1 MDKGLLWLAVGLNML
16 GGQARHQQIKSVG
29 ECGLRSALH
38 FPLPPL
44 VDPEDD
50 DQEGKNRERA
60 NNPVNAV
67 VSCRHWNQW
76 SGGSDDRCWVGH
88 RWRVLQLD
96 PPALCPGSK
105 CCQLRMLV
113 SG

>member
-44 VDPEDD
+44 VDTEDD
-50 DQEGKNRERA
+50 DQQGKDRERA
-60 NNPVNAV
+60 HNPVNAV
-67 VSCRHWNQW
+67 VSCRHWN
-76 SGGSDDRCWVGH
+76 
-88 RWRVLQLD
+88 
-96 PPALCPGSK
+96 
-105 CCQLRMLV
+105 
-113 SG
+113 